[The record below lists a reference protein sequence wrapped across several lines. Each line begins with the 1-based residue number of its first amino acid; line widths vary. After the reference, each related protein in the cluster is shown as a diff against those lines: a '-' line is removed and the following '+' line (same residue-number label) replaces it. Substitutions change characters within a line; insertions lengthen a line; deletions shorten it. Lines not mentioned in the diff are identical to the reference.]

1 MRGFKHILRIVAIA
15 IILAIATLAIPAQ
28 MASANT
34 PSVTLSTSLNASHYI
49 LNISVTHS
57 PPPAL
62 STSHYVDKVEIT
74 MTNSSG
80 TKTID
85 LTTAGSTLP
94 AAPQSVAFYANY
106 DMGALSLNTSI
117 SVRAQDVI
125 HGWSSSATAKAGP
138 AATGGGGTTPASP
151 DNTML
156 IAGIVVIAVVLIVVV
171 AIVMK
176 RKGGKE
182 KPKE

>member
-1 MRGFKHILRIVAIA
+1 MRGFKHIIRIVS
-15 IILAIATLAIPAQ
+15 IATVLAVAALAIPVQ
-28 MASANT
+28 TASANI
-34 PSVTLSTSLNASHYI
+34 PSVALSTSLNAGHYI
-49 LNISVTHS
+49 LNISVTHG

-80 TKTID
+80 TKTIN

-94 AAPQSVAFYANY
+94 AAPQSATFYANY

-117 SVRAQDVI
+117 SVKAQDVL
-125 HGWSSSATAKAGP
+125 HGWSSSVTAKAGP

-156 IAGIVVIAVVLIVVV
+156 IAGIVVIAVLIVVV
-171 AIVMK
+171 AMVMK